1 MTTLLIVILVIIFG
15 TLAPWQSIAQDNQVK
30 QWHYL
35 GELYLMFPNM
45 TGETALGSLP
55 EAEVDA
61 SAGEIFGLS
70 QPHSLPVPGKLPA

>member
-1 MTTLLIVILVIIFG
+1 
-15 TLAPWQSIAQDNQVK
+15 
-30 QWHYL
+30 
-35 GELYLMFPNM
+35 M